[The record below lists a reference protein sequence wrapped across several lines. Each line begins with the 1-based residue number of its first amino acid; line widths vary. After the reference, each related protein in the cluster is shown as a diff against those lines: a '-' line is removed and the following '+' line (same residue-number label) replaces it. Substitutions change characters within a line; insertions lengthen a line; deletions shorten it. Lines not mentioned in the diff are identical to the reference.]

1 MEAIANFRGCLARK
15 WRAKLRCF
23 LPPEGAM
30 QINWWRVN
38 GVVVAIAF
46 SIFVWVLLAIVAL
59 RAT

>member
-1 MEAIANFRGCLARK
+1 
-15 WRAKLRCF
+15 
-23 LPPEGAM
+23 M